1 MDEGV
6 HVVDSRD
13 RCLGEFCWTKG
24 RRGEEVSRALQSTP
38 GIVAEVAVLCDPGHC
53 EWVERLHQERAES
66 TDEHGCIRV
75 HDTNWSVHS
84 EPALT
89 GSLHDL
95 RSLFI
100 GTGSD
105 DALTQCITE

>member
-1 MDEGV
+1 MDEGM

-13 RCLGEFCWTKG
+13 RCRSEFCWAKG

-38 GIVAEVAVLCDPGHC
+38 GIVAEVAVLGDPGHC
-53 EWVERLHQERAES
+53 EWVERLHQECTES

-75 HDTNWSVHS
+75 HDTNRSIHP

-105 DALTQCITE
+105 DAFAQRITE